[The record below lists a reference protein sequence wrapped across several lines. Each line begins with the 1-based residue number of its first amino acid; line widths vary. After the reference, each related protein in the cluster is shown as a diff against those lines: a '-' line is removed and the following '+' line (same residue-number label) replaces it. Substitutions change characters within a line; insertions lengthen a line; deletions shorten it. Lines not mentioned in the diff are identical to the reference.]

1 MTADTR
7 PQPLTIAESGS
18 GPAILVLHGGAGP
31 ASVAGIAEHLSRTFH
46 VLMPTHSGWNG
57 TPLLFDGIGDLARAY
72 LDVLHEREL
81 RDVFVIGSSIGGWIA
96 AEMAVR
102 DREQRIGGL
111 VLIDATGV
119 WLDDEP
125 ITDFF
130 ALDARGVAEHS
141 YHHPARF
148 YQDPADLPAAHS
160 AVRQANMVALR
171 HYAGDPYMHNPQLL
185 PQLAAVTTPALL
197 LWGESDRIVTPAYGA
212 AYAAAFG
219 NARFEIIPA
228 AAHLPHLEQPETT
241 FARIEAF
248 LPAPPDR

>member
-1 MTADTR
+1 MTADAQ

-18 GPAILVLHGGAGP
+18 GPTILVLHGGAGP

-46 VLMPTHSGWNG
+46 VLMPTHPGWHG
-57 TPLLFDGIGDLARAY
+57 TPMRSGGIGDLARAY
-72 LDVLHEREL
+72 LDLLHDREL
-81 RDVFVIGSSIGGWIA
+81 DDVLVIGSSIGGWIA

-102 DREQRIGGL
+102 DDEHRIAGL

-119 WLDDEP
+119 WFDDTP
-125 ITDFF
+125 IIDFF

-141 YHHPARF
+141 YHDPARF
-148 YQDPADLPAAHS
+148 YQDPADIPAAQS

-171 HYAGDPYMHNPQLL
+171 HYAADPYMHNPQLL
-185 PQLAAVTTPALL
+185 PQLAAVTTPTLL

-212 AYAAAFG
+212 AYATAFG

-228 AAHLPHLEQPETT
+228 AGHMPHLEQPEAT
-241 FARIEAF
+241 FAHIDAF
-248 LPAPPDR
+248 LPALR